1 MSTLISLIIK
11 FALIRFL
18 ISLGFGIISYTAVMT
33 AINNAIA
40 YMKAGYNSMPFEV
53 LNMLAIAGVPEALGI
68 ITGAVTARMTLQF
81 VKRIAL
87 LGG

>member
-1 MSTLISLIIK
+1 MSQIIGLIIK

-40 YMKAGYNSMPFEV
+40 YLKTAYNSLPVEV
-53 LNMLAIAGVPEALGI
+53 LNMLAIAGIPEVMGI
-68 ITGAVTARMTLQF
+68 ITGALVARMSLQF
-81 VKRIAL
+81 IKRIAL